1 MSFKGMFSSRK
12 AWTVL
17 MLIKPNDGRL
27 SGRPR
32 DFRLIV
38 NLQPAEKFAVE
49 FWKRQPVVN

>member
-1 MSFKGMFSSRK
+1 
-12 AWTVL
+12 